1 MPTNQQRMNNQV
13 LEVFPEQYNL
23 IIEKK
28 ITMTSAHSYSR
39 IIIPGVPQNVDV
51 NFPSKMPSLHIP
63 KLENKMNLSSSIL
76 QHFIDRIS

>member
-1 MPTNQQRMNNQV
+1 MNNQA

-23 IIEKK
+23 ITEKK

-39 IIIPGVPQNVDV
+39 IVIPGVPQNVEV

-63 KLENKMNLSSSIL
+63 KLENKVNPSSSTL
-76 QHFIDRIS
+76 EHFIDRIS